1 MITIALVIVTL
12 LLVAVFAVYTQT
24 TIFAKP
30 TGIYQTSIVAK
41 EEKQT
46 VIYTGAFIP
55 MKLYYVKT
63 RENREIQVDRVQYNR
78 LSIGETVTI
87 ASYNNGLH
95 KLQG

>member
-1 MITIALVIVTL
+1 VTL
-12 LLVAVFAVYTQT
+12 LLVAVFAVFTQT

-30 TGIYQTSIVAK
+30 TGTYQTTVVAK

-55 MKLYYVKT
+55 MKLYHIKT
-63 RENREIQVDRVQYNR
+63 PENREIQVDRNQYNR
-78 LSIGETVTI
+78 LSVGETVTI
-87 ASYNNGLH
+87 ASYSNGLY

>member
-1 MITIALVIVTL
+1 MITIAWVIVTL
-12 LLVAVFAVYTQT
+12 LLVAVFAVFTQT

-30 TGIYQTSIVAK
+30 TGTYQTSILEK

-63 RENREIQVDRVQYNR
+63 NENKEIQVERNQYNR

-87 ASYNNGLH
+87 ASYSNGLH